1 MKYLFID
8 RKHVQMI
15 DGIRQ
20 VFHQPVKDS
29 APIIAPERPWEDNW
43 ACGDGAPIWDAERG
57 VWRLWYVGGANFL
70 PLYAE
75 SRNGLNWD
83 KPALGRAPWNGSTAN
98 NIVYDCKATDPEHD
112 SKIPHS
118 LMVRDDLEKDSAHR
132 FKGFSWIRE
141 TANGLTTGSFLVP
154 FTSPNGMDWTRLAG
168 ADRIPCEDTKCLA
181 YDSLKNRFVA
191 TVKGLS
197 GCGVKRHGVMEMGR
211 MVYLSMSNDFRTWTE
226 PELILWGD
234 EIDRELGAARIEE
247 AVCDPDRRAPLTV
260 KPEEYFTD
268 IYCMPVFV
276 YEDLYLALPVLFN
289 QSGRYFMPSGE
300 TNQDGLSYPT
310 LVASRD
316 LRSWDRLSRAPFIP
330 LSPLSNRQ
338 LFDHGFILTAPPI
351 EIQGELFFYYTGWRF
366 THVSPEAVDLAGLR
380 GNSNEVDHAVFVAR
394 MRLDGFASLQAG
406 NEPGIVLTKPLKV
419 TGSTL
424 KVNVNA
430 AQGEL
435 KVELRDALTGRAI
448 PGYGMGDYRGNRV
461 VWSENGKRGTLR
473 IGPGARFEDDPEQ
486 DDTLPISEDSTN
498 LTVRWKGG
506 SDLSAL
512 KGREVRVFFHL
523 RNAQLFSFWFA
534 E

>member
-8 RKHVQMI
+8 RKHVQVI

-20 VFHQPVKDS
+20 VFHQPVKDP
-29 APIIAPERPWEDNW
+29 APVIAPERLWEDNQVRIDATPLW
-43 ACGDGAPIWDAERG
+43 DGGRG
-57 VWRLWYVGGANFL
+57 VWQMWYSGGKNLL

-75 SRNGLNWD
+75 SRDGLNWE
-83 KPALGRAPWNGSTAN
+83 KPQLGRVEWNGSTAN
-98 NIVYDCKATDPEHD
+98 NIVNVRNATSPED
-112 SKIPHS
+112 DGPIPHS
-118 LMVRDDLEKDSAHR
+118 LMVRDDHEKKSAHR

-154 FTSPNGMDWTRLAG
+154 FTSPNGMDWTRLGG
-168 ADRIPCEDTKCLA
+168 ADRIPCEDTKYLA

-197 GCGVKRHGVMEMGR
+197 GCGVKRHGVMELGR
-211 MVYLSMSNDFRTWTE
+211 MVYLSLSNDFRTWTE

-247 AVCDPDRRAPLTV
+247 AVRDPDRLAPLTV
-260 KPEEYFTD
+260 KPEECFTD

-276 YEDLYLALPVLFN
+276 YEDLYLALPWLFN
-289 QSGRYFMPSGE
+289 QSGRYFAPSGE
-300 TNQDGLSYPT
+300 SNQDGILYPT
-310 LVASRD
+310 LASSRD

-330 LSPLSNRQ
+330 LSPLSNKQ
-338 LFDHGFILTAPPI
+338 LFDHGTILAAPPVVH
-351 EIQGELFFYYTGWRF
+351 GNELWFYYTGYRC
-366 THVSPEAVDLAGLR
+366 THVSPEILEQAGRKTAPGEPACAIFLARL
-380 GNSNEVDHAVFVAR
+380 
-394 MRLDGFASLQAG
+394 RLDGFSSLQAG
-406 NEPGIVLTKPLKV
+406 NEPGIVLTKPLNV

-424 KVNVNA
+424 KINVDS

-486 DDTLPISEDSTN
+486 DDTLPISEDNTN
-498 LTVRWKGG
+498 LTVRWKDG

>member
-8 RKHVQMI
+8 RKHVQVI

-20 VFHQPVKDS
+20 VFHQPVKDP
-29 APIIAPERPWEDNW
+29 APVIAPERLWEDNQVRIDATPLW
-43 ACGDGAPIWDAERG
+43 DGGRG
-57 VWRLWYVGGANFL
+57 VWQMWYSGGKNLL

-75 SRNGLNWD
+75 SRDGLNWE
-83 KPALGRAPWNGSTAN
+83 KPQLGRVEWNGSTAN
-98 NIVYDCKATDPEHD
+98 NIVNVRNATSPED
-112 SKIPHS
+112 DVPIPHS
-118 LMVRDDLEKDSAHR
+118 LMVRDDHEKKSAHR

-154 FTSPNGMDWTRLAG
+154 FTSPNGMDWTRLGG
-168 ADRIPCEDTKCLA
+168 ADRIPCEDTKYLA

-197 GCGVKRHGVMEMGR
+197 GCGVKRHGVMELGR
-211 MVYLSMSNDFRTWTE
+211 MVYLSLSNDFRTWTE

-247 AVCDPDRRAPLTV
+247 AVRDPDRLAPLTV
-260 KPEEYFTD
+260 KPEECFTD

-276 YEDLYLALPVLFN
+276 YEDLYLALPWLFN
-289 QSGRYFMPSGE
+289 QSGRYFAPSGE
-300 TNQDGLSYPT
+300 TNQDGILYPT
-310 LVASRD
+310 LAASRD

-330 LSPLSNRQ
+330 LSPLSNKQ
-338 LFDHGFILTAPPI
+338 LFDHGTILAAPPVVH
-351 EIQGELFFYYTGWRF
+351 GNELWFYYTGYRC
-366 THVSPEAVDLAGLR
+366 THVSPEILEQAGRKTALGEPDCAIFLARL
-380 GNSNEVDHAVFVAR
+380 
-394 MRLDGFASLQAG
+394 RLDGFASLQAG
-406 NEPGIVLTKPLKV
+406 NEPGIVLTKPLNV

-424 KVNVNA
+424 KINVDS

-435 KVELRDALTGRAI
+435 KVELRDAITGRAI
-448 PGYGMGDYRGNRV
+448 PGYGMGDYRGNRI

-486 DDTLPISEDSTN
+486 DDTLPISEDNTN

-534 E
+534 G